1 MAFLVGYDTVAS
13 YVTFIVNED
22 RFPCYDGKG
31 ADYIP
36 DPIISADAFNRSLR
50 FSTRKPGFVDVDWG
64 DGTKDQYPLVK
75 VSDGSYRIVFRSLD
89 IEYKKNPDAYKGS
102 ITDVCTIVR
111 VAITG
116 KKNSPDL
123 ATIMNVIGKD
133 RTIGRLDKFLAAI
146 GK

>member
-1 MAFLVGYDTVAS
+1 MAFLAGYDTVAS

-89 IEYKKNPDAYKGS
+89 IESLY
-102 ITDVCTIVR
+102 
-111 VAITG
+111 
-116 KKNSPDL
+116 L
-123 ATIMNVIGKD
+123 AQ
-133 RTIGRLDKFLAAI
+133 RYQ
-146 GK
+146 